1 MTPPDA
7 PRPDAAHPDT
17 AHPDTAHRGTTSAE
31 TTPTPS
37 AAPVVAYPGTVVQAR
52 IDTRAITHN
61 AATIAAR
68 VAPAILLSV
77 VKADAYGHGLAAVVE
92 ACRAA
97 GVADFGVATVP
108 EALQLAALLGA
119 DPEARRERILC
130 WLYDDRTDLSACA
143 RAGIELGVST
153 TGALHQAIRAAQAS
167 GRTVRVHL
175 KIDTG
180 LGRNGFTPEAFTA
193 FLPELTAAAEH
204 RIGGAERA
212 RGGIE
217 RTPGTAERS
226 VGAVEVVGIMTH
238 LANADVVGDP
248 ETAGQLG
255 VLDRARAQLRTVL
268 EAAGGALGDP
278 AALLV
283 HAANSPAALSLDP
296 VPGGLAR
303 VGLSTYGLSP
313 FEGRTAAE
321 LGLRPAMTL
330 VSRVLAVKEVPAG
343 HGASYGLTYTCA
355 EPTRFAL
362 VAGGY
367 ADGIPRA
374 ASNRAQVSIRG
385 HRYPVVG
392 RIAMDQ
398 MILDIGPGPG
408 IVEVGDEVVIIGDG
422 TTGPSAEEWAAWA
435 GTVNYEIVTRIGS
448 RVERVVVGGP
458 VGDGADEDGPEENG
472 RDEVGPEKNG
482 RDEVGPDTIGRDED
496 GADEGG
502 AHARRSV
509 GTTARTG
516 AADRHRGGGQHA

>member
-1 MTPPDA
+1 MIPSDGA
-7 PRPDAAHPDT
+7 RPDT
-17 AHPDTAHRGTTSAE
+17 ARSEAAHRGTTPAQGEPTSSAL
-31 TTPTPS
+31 
-37 AAPVVAYPGTVVQAR
+37 PVVAYAGTVVQAR
-52 IDTRAITHN
+52 IDVRAITHN

-68 VAPAILLSV
+68 VAPATLLSV
-77 VKADAYGHGLAAVVE
+77 VKADAYGHGLATVVD

-119 DPEARRERILC
+119 DPEARSERILC
-130 WLYDDRTDLSACA
+130 WLYDDRTDLTACA

-153 TGALHQAIRAAQAS
+153 AGALHQVIRAAQAS

-193 FLPELTAAAEH
+193 FLPELAAAAE
-204 RIGGAERA
+204 RA
-212 RGGIE
+212 
-217 RTPGTAERS
+217 PA
-226 VGAVEVVGIMTH
+226 AVEVVGIMTH

-248 ETAGQLG
+248 ETGSQLAI
-255 VLDRARAQLRTVL
+255 LDRVRAQLLTVL
-268 EAAGGALGDP
+268 ESAGGTLGDP

-367 ADGIPRA
+367 ADGIPRS

-385 HRYPVVG
+385 RRYPVVG
-392 RIAMDQ
+392 RVAMDQ
-398 MILDIGPGPG
+398 MILDIGPVPG

-435 GTVNYEIVTRIGS
+435 DTVNYEIVTRIGP
-448 RVERVVVGGP
+448 RVERVVVAGRYEDEP
-458 VGDGADEDGPEENG
+458 DEDGPG
-472 RDEVGPEKNG
+472 WDGPG
-482 RDEVGPDTIGRDED
+482 ED
-496 GADEGG
+496 GR
-502 AHARRSV
+502 HAGPSA
-509 GTTARTG
+509 GTTAPTG
-516 AADRHRGGGQHA
+516 TAEEGGTHEG

>member
-1 MTPPDA
+1 MTA
-7 PRPDAAHPDT
+7 PDAARPP
-17 AHPDTAHRGTTSAE
+17 AGP
-31 TTPTPS
+31 
-37 AAPVVAYPGTVVQAR
+37 PVVSFPGTVVQAR
-52 IDTRAITHN
+52 IDTGAITHN

-68 VAPAILLSV
+68 VAPATLLSV
-77 VKADAYGHGLAAVVE
+77 VKADAYGHGLAAVVD

-108 EALQLAALLGA
+108 EALQLAALLGE
-119 DPEARRERILC
+119 DPEVRRERILC
-130 WLYDDRTDLSACA
+130 WLYDDRTDLTACV

-153 TGALHQAIRAAQAS
+153 TGALRQVIRAAEAS

-180 LGRNGFTPEAFTA
+180 LGRNGFTPAAFTA
-193 FLPELTAAAEH
+193 FLPELAEAAAH
-204 RIGGAERA
+204 AAG
-212 RGGIE
+212 
-217 RTPGTAERS
+217 P
-226 VGAVEVVGIMTH
+226 VEVVGIMTH

-248 ETAGQLG
+248 ETGNQLA
-255 VLDRARAQLRTVL
+255 VLDRAREQLVSVL
-268 EAAGGALGDP
+268 ESAGGALGDP

-321 LGLRPAMTL
+321 LGLRPALTL
-330 VSRVLAVKEVPAG
+330 VSRVLAVKDVPAG

-385 HRYPVVG
+385 RRYPVVG
-392 RIAMDQ
+392 RVAMDQ
-398 MILDIGPGPG
+398 MILDIGPGS
-408 IVEVGDEVVIIGDG
+408 VEIGDEVVIIGDG
-422 TTGPSAEEWAAWA
+422 TTGPGAEEWAAWA
-435 GTVNYEIVTRIGS
+435 DTVNYEIVTRIGP
-448 RVERVVVGGP
+448 RVERVVIGAGQDATPAVRQGGAP
-458 VGDGADEDGPEENG
+458 ASAAPGVGDRFRG
-472 RDEVGPEKNG
+472 RG
-482 RDEVGPDTIGRDED
+482 
-496 GADEGG
+496 
-502 AHARRSV
+502 
-509 GTTARTG
+509 
-516 AADRHRGGGQHA
+516 HRG